1 MYLVHII
8 FTSIHLNI
16 IYPINVISRINMIYM
31 KLSDGKMN
39 HKSNRKCVLSTAKV
53 GERGQIVIPKDIR
66 DLFDIQSGDTLLVRG
81 LEGKG
86 VLIMKAEDLLMKADI
101 MKDIAL
107 QIFENKDNEDT
118 DDKNN
123 E

>member
-1 MYLVHII
+1 
-8 FTSIHLNI
+8 
-16 IYPINVISRINMIYM
+16 
-31 KLSDGKMN
+31 MN

-66 DLFDIQSGDTLLVRG
+66 DLFDIQSGDTLIIRG

-86 VLIMKAEDLLMKADI
+86 VLIMKAEDLLAKADI

-107 QIFENKDNEDT
+107 QIVEDDEDA

>member
-1 MYLVHII
+1 
-8 FTSIHLNI
+8 
-16 IYPINVISRINMIYM
+16 
-31 KLSDGKMN
+31 MN

-53 GERGQIVIPKDIR
+53 GERGQIVIPKDVR
-66 DLFDIQSGDTLLVRG
+66 DLFDIQSGDTLIIRG

-86 VLIMKAEDLLMKADI
+86 VLIMKAEDLLAKADI

-107 QIFENKDNEDT
+107 QIVEDDEDA